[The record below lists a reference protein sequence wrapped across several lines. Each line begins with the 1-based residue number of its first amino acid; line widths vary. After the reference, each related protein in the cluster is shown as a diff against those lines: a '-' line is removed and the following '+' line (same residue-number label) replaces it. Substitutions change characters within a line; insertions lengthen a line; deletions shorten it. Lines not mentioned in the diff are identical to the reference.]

1 MIVLDHDAPPFVEL
15 PAVDAVLVDVPA
27 ADAGH
32 AVDALIVDV
41 REVDASFVDVRDV
54 APVVTGRG
62 GALAQPLPEP
72 IDLEIADPGE
82 VEGVG
87 ASPRPD
93 LRVAPDGYRRRRR
106 VRIAAGAAAVS
117 ISATLFAVVG
127 FNVVLAQNQIE
138 LQSLQQK
145 LQVEQTRY
153 YQLRNDVAQR
163 SSPQNI
169 VAKATA
175 LGLAQQQPGY
185 LTVAGIKPPPVGPT
199 ETDKALLKAS
209 LNTGSV
215 LDHPVP

>member
-1 MIVLDHDAPPFVEL
+1 MIVLDHDEL
-15 PAVDAVLVDVPA
+15 SAVDAVLVVVPA
-27 ADAGH
+27 VDAGD

-41 REVDASFVDVRDV
+41 RDVDASFVDVRDI

-72 IDLEIADPGE
+72 TDQEIADPGVIEE
-82 VEGVG
+82 VR
-87 ASPRPD
+87 ATPRPD
-93 LRVAPDGYRRRRR
+93 LRVAPDSYRRRRR
-106 VRIAAGAAAVS
+106 VRIAAAAAAVS

-138 LQSLQQK
+138 LQSLQEK

-175 LGLAQQQPGY
+175 LGLGVQQPGY

-199 ETDKALLKAS
+199 ETDEALLKAS
-209 LNTGSV
+209 QHTGSV

>member
-1 MIVLDHDAPPFVEL
+1 MIVLDHDEPLLVEL
-15 PAVDAVLVDVPA
+15 PAVDAVLVDVPTVDVPTV
-27 ADAGH
+27 DAH
-32 AVDALIVDV
+32 AVDALV
-41 REVDASFVDVRDV
+41 VDVRDV
-54 APVVTGRG
+54 TPVVTGRG

-72 IDLEIADPGE
+72 IDLGIADPGD
-82 VEGVG
+82 VEDGG
-87 ASPRPD
+87 ETPRPD

-106 VRIAAGAAAVS
+106 VRIAAAAAAVS

-145 LQVEQTRY
+145 LQLEQTRY

-175 LGLAQQQPGY
+175 LGLGVQQPGY
-185 LTVAGIKPPPVGPT
+185 LSVTGIKPPPAGPT
-199 ETDKALLKAS
+199 ETDKALNNAS
-209 LNTGSV
+209 QNTGGV